1 MVHLRT
7 SEEWHRQSA
16 LLLQARPTTTRIT
29 TKYKIPNLN
38 SPKYQQTKK
47 RKRDGEDEE
56 KETSVPKVPRAVLV
70 LKTYDPQSGVVLKFK
85 TDRAAEV
92 GRLISG
98 LGKLGRHMAALP
110 EKSEGIEDATSTTER
125 ISAEDGTALTRDA
138 ESSVVSGQKP
148 QTQQQQ
154 AANSGKK
161 KKKGKK

>member
-1 MVHLRT
+1 M
-7 SEEWHRQSA
+7 
-16 LLLQARPTTTRIT
+16 
-29 TKYKIPNLN
+29 
-38 SPKYQQTKK
+38 
-47 RKRDGEDEE
+47 
-56 KETSVPKVPRAVLV
+56 PRAVLV

-110 EKSEGIEDATSTTER
+110 EKSEGTKVQYKFKAELCTRLIPSPVPEAAGIEDATSTTER